1 MAVVEDATETESEEG
16 TDTEPGLA
24 PVLAPAREKRSKRK
38 ERSGGMEGERPPG
51 KHSLPECPK
60 HGEKN

>member
-16 TDTEPGLA
+16 TDTKPGLA

-51 KHSLPECPK
+51 KI
-60 HGEKN
+60 